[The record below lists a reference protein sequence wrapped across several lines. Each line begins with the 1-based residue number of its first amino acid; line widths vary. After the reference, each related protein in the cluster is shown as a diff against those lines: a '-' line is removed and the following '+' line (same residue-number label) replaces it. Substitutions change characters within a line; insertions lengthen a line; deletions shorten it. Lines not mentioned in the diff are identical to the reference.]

1 MEVSTIH
8 LLYHWWFWS
17 WTKNQ
22 KLFIDIDYV
31 MILFVQFSHLAWVQT
46 DRKSGG
52 LGDLKYPL
60 ISDVTKSI
68 SKSYGVL
75 IPDQVW
81 GALFLII
88 VFLKEHIIPFDS
100 FNVCTCTHPC
110 ISCLLFITGMNQY
123 VAKLLWLRSNAHLV
137 LYWTGIRL
145 SCSFS

>member
-8 LLYHWWFWS
+8 LLYHSWFWS

-75 IPDQVW
+75 IPDQVRDVFINVV
-81 GALFLII
+81 LRNTMNSLKTFIFLITLCYCI
-88 VFLKEHIIPFDS
+88 TVYMYKCTSMHFF
-100 FNVCTCTHPC
+100 VC
-110 ISCLLFITGMNQY
+110 CLLL
-123 VAKLLWLRSNAHLV
+123 A
-137 LYWTGIRL
+137 RL
-145 SCSFS
+145 SIKLNHNDLGLAHI